1 MDNQACRK
9 RDLEL
14 WQVLEPT
21 KTKTTQRR
29 TNTQAKSTRTKQG
42 GQNRS
47 TSRQTRANVQIVTM
61 APSRDVQGRN
71 RPRSNAAALKRR
83 KARQRKLRIYRCC
96 AVALLL
102 TLCAVLFWTVSV
114 LYQNMQG
121 GMHIGKK
128 SPEESDQAVFGESLM
143 EDRANG
149 KPEIQEDFLGI
160 SEYNRPGTKLSAV
173 KNIFVHYTANPRT
186 SAAQNRSYFEGLSI
200 THERAASA
208 HFIIGCEGEIIQC
221 IPLDEEAYAVIGR
234 NNDSL
239 SIECCYRNE
248 DGSFEQAT
256 YDSLIQMLAWL
267 VEEYDLEAEDI
278 LRHYD
283 SCEKL
288 CPLYYVEHEDEWEKL
303 IRDVKK
309 YGKSV
314 DTKTSV

>member
-29 TNTQAKSTRTKQG
+29 THTQTKSAQTKQG
-42 GQNRS
+42 SQNS
-47 TSRQTRANVQIVTM
+47 SAIRQNRANVPIITM
-61 APSRDVQGRN
+61 APSRNVQGRN
-71 RPRSNAAALKRR
+71 RPRSNAAALKRQR
-83 KARQRKLRIYRCC
+83 ARQRKLRIYRCC
-96 AVALLL
+96 AVTLLL
-102 TLCAVLFWTVSV
+102 TLCAILFGTVSV

-128 SPEESDQAVFGESLM
+128 SLEESEQAVFGESLM
-143 EDRANG
+143 KDHANG
-149 KPEIQEDFLGI
+149 KPKIQEDFLGI
-160 SEYNRPGTKLSAV
+160 SEYNRPGTKLSAI
-173 KNIFVHYTANPRT
+173 KNIFVHYTANPGT

-221 IPLDEEAYAVIGR
+221 IPLDEEAYAVLGR

-303 IRDVKK
+303 IQDVKK

-314 DTKTSV
+314 DTKTSL